1 MVKKL
6 CLIIKGRL
14 WPDSNCTFDVAGG
27 KLPLS
32 SRNDIVFLNANT
44 MKECRISIGK
54 KMLVTSSEKAEK
66 VNLMLVNKSSS
77 LEGG

>member
-1 MVKKL
+1 M
-6 CLIIKGRL
+6 
-14 WPDSNCTFDVAGG
+14 WSTGG

-44 MKECRISIGK
+44 MKECCISIGK

-77 LEGG
+77 LEAG

>member
-1 MVKKL
+1 MTGIVFL
-6 CLIIKGRL
+6 M
-14 WPDSNCTFDVAGG
+14 WSTDG

-54 KMLVTSSEKAEK
+54 KMLVTSSEKPQK
-66 VNLMLVNKSSS
+66 VNLMSVNKSCS